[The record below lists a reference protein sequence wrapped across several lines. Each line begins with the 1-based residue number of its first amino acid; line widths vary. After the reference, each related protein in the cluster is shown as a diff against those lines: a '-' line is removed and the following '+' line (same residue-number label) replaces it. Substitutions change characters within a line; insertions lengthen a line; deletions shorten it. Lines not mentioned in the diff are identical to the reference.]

1 MSLSLYEHQD
11 IPPILDSLVEFL
23 GPVRFC
29 VFLVVYIVC
38 AGLVEL
44 SFYSH
49 VQSVVFNG
57 LWFERLATNLLLYG
71 LIYLPIWALQRLAP
85 SLLKRWEC
93 DTGVLASRCRRY
105 LTLCF
110 LKHLPDDCLPF
121 DQPAPRPKPVLARF
135 SDAAAAFIK
144 KHRWLTLFGCAV
156 GLNLVYVMWG
166 ILQEKLMTK
175 DYGGECFADPQF
187 LVFCNRLGAL
197 FVSSTCIFLIHG
209 CGKRSHSADAVT
221 DIAPLSGYASP
232 ALSNILSSWC
242 QYEALLFITFPVQV
256 ISKSCKTIPV
266 MLMGRCLYGR
276 SYKAFEYITTGLI
289 GVGVSTFILSSPPNR
304 SSAVTTSSLSGLLL
318 LCGYIALDSYTSTSQ
333 DNLFRTYNMSP
344 LHMMRGVSGWAVVFT
359 VAPLLINRTL
369 AASLQ
374 FALAH
379 PTFVVDVGGS
389 AVCSGFG
396 QILIFLTI
404 AEFGAVTF
412 TIIMTIRQCLSILAS
427 CLIFGHPINAVGF
440 VGLFITFGAILLRIF
455 WKRLFS
461 TQKA

>member
-1 MSLSLYEHQD
+1 MALLCWCIVQQ
-11 IPPILDSLVEFL
+11 
-23 GPVRFC
+23 C
-29 VFLVVYIVC
+29 VFCYLI
-38 AGLVEL
+38 LL
-44 SFYSH
+44 ITSFAFSRNPE
-49 VQSVVFNG
+49 VQ
-57 LWFERLATNLLLYG
+57 
-71 LIYLPIWALQRLAP
+71 
-85 SLLKRWEC
+85 KC
-93 DTGVLASRCRRY
+93 SR
-105 LTLCF
+105 
-110 LKHLPDDCLPF
+110 
-121 DQPAPRPKPVLARF
+121 
-135 SDAAAAFIK
+135 
-144 KHRWLTLFGCAV
+144 
-156 GLNLVYVMWG
+156 
-166 ILQEKLMTK
+166 LMTK

-209 CGKRSHSADAVT
+209 CGKRS
-221 DIAPLSGYASP
+221 P

-256 ISKSCKTIPV
+256 S
-266 MLMGRCLYGR
+266 
-276 SYKAFEYITTGLI
+276 LI